1 MNLLRIHS
9 NPLGPF
15 QRLNTLKYKVR
26 YEKKTDPLIYL
37 NVIHIVLSTR
47 DLRKTKTNNKQ
58 NLHMASSLGLE
69 QERNSQQESFFQNC
83 STHTLQSAIFGSHGL
98 KKRDTPVEVVGL

>member
-1 MNLLRIHS
+1 MKQNASFFFYVTFAQPIRTNEATISVLTISTLSEFVLL
-9 NPLGPF
+9 
-15 QRLNTLKYKVR
+15 
-26 YEKKTDPLIYL
+26 
-37 NVIHIVLSTR
+37 TR
-47 DLRKTKTNNKQ
+47 DLRKTKTNNKH

-98 KKRDTPVEVVGL
+98 KKRDTPVEVVGLK

>member
-37 NVIHIVLSTR
+37 NVIHIALSTR
-47 DLRKTKTNNKQ
+47 DLRKTETNNKQ

-69 QERNSQQESFFQNC
+69 QERNPQQESFFPE
-83 STHTLQSAIFGSHGL
+83 L
-98 KKRDTPVEVVGL
+98 

>member
-1 MNLLRIHS
+1 
-9 NPLGPF
+9 
-15 QRLNTLKYKVR
+15 
-26 YEKKTDPLIYL
+26 
-37 NVIHIVLSTR
+37 
-47 DLRKTKTNNKQ
+47 
-58 NLHMASSLGLE
+58 MASSLGLE